1 VMGDREVGQ
10 GEGHERN
17 KSRIAGFRWSAMN
30 AVNLH
35 KALYPAALLLI
46 VAVQAWIFYVF
57 SRFIIAGEGVGVY
70 AAFLYLTALIVSA
83 LLWAASFYY
92 QRGRATAVVF
102 WGIALAMMPIILIQ
116 PVWWSAPVIGN

>member
-1 VMGDREVGQ
+1 
-10 GEGHERN
+10 
-17 KSRIAGFRWSAMN
+17 MN
-30 AVNLH
+30 ASILR

-46 VAVQAWIFYVF
+46 AAVQAWIFYVF
-57 SRFIIAGEGVGVY
+57 SRFIVAGEGVGVY
-70 AAFLYLTALIVSA
+70 AVFLYLTALVVSA
-83 LLWAASFYY
+83 LLWAASYYY

>member
-1 VMGDREVGQ
+1 MGDREVGQ
-10 GEGHERN
+10 GEGHERK

-30 AVNLH
+30 AVILR

-57 SRFIIAGEGVGVY
+57 SRFIVAGEGVGVY

-83 LLWAASFYY
+83 LLWAASYY
-92 QRGRATAVVF
+92 
-102 WGIALAMMPIILIQ
+102 
-116 PVWWSAPVIGN
+116 